1 MEASLPEILMLLGDQ
16 MVKVHERDKQIRVL
30 EAKIDELS
38 FKIIELK
45 AELDG
50 VDKND

>member
-1 MEASLPEILMLLGDQ
+1 MLLGDQ
-16 MVKVHERDKQIRVL
+16 MVKVHEKDKQIRIL
-30 EAKIDELS
+30 ESRIDELS

-50 VDKND
+50 VIKND